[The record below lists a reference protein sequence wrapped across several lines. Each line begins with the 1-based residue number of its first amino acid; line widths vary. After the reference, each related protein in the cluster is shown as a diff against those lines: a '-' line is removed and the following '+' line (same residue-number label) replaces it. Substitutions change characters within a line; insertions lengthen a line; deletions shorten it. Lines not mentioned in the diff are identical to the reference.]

1 MILHRL
7 PREVNLIGMNLAVM
21 MSFEFENS
29 ESTKELR
36 LGQKPW
42 GNEAEF
48 RDCAVLD
55 LFVYFI
61 CQLFLVMNA
70 SM

>member
-1 MILHRL
+1 
-7 PREVNLIGMNLAVM
+7 

-42 GNEAEF
+42 ENEAEF

-61 CQLFLVMNA
+61 FQLFLVMNA